1 MMKGGLAGLM
11 KQAQKVQENMQ
22 RAQESLALID
32 VEGQS
37 GNGTL
42 KIIGTANR
50 DIRRVSIDESLMQDR
65 EMLEDL
71 LLVAL
76 KDFNQKIESIS
87 QQQMA
92 GVTGGLGL
100 PPGLKLPF

>member
-1 MMKGGLAGLM
+1 MMKGGFAGLM

>member
-1 MMKGGLAGLM
+1 MPCAELFLGRCQAGYARHRSELREVAGG
-11 KQAQKVQENMQ
+11 
-22 RAQESLALID
+22 SFS
-32 VEGQS
+32 EGQS

-50 DIRRVSIDESLMQDR
+50 DIRRVSIDESPMQDR

>member
-22 RAQESLALID
+22 RAQESLAQID
-32 VEGQS
+32 VEGQA
-37 GNGTL
+37 GGGTV
-42 KIIGTANR
+42 KIMGTAGR
-50 DIRRVSIDESLMQDR
+50 EIRRISIDETLMQDR

-76 KDFNQKIESIS
+76 KDFNQHIEAIS
-87 QQQMA
+87 QKQMA

>member
-1 MMKGGLAGLM
+1 
-11 KQAQKVQENMQ
+11 
-22 RAQESLALID
+22 
-32 VEGQS
+32 
-37 GNGTL
+37 
-42 KIIGTANR
+42 
-50 DIRRVSIDESLMQDR
+50 MQDR